1 MKKLVFI
8 LVLFILLGCSSTK
21 FVDSWRNKEITS
33 FKPNRILVIGVT
45 DNLTAR
51 KIFEEKLK
59 QAFILRN
66 INADESLNVINKT
79 FTSTQRTEEEINDLI
94 EGLALKGYDAVL
106 ITTLKGVEEK
116 RSYTEGYY
124 TVNYNWT
131 RFGRYY
137 YRFQDI
143 YYTPQYYE
151 KYNVYHVESSIYNLK
166 EEENKS
172 LVWVGAF
179 DVVNPQTIST
189 TINDYVIEIVKQL
202 EQEQLIRKL

>member
-8 LVLFILLGCSSTK
+8 LVLFILSGCSSTK
-21 FVDSWRNKEITS
+21 FVDSWRSKEITS

-116 RSYTEGYY
+116 EATQKVTTLLIIIGPDLE
-124 TVNYNWT
+124 
-131 RFGRYY
+131 
-137 YRFQDI
+137 DI
-143 YYTPQYYE
+143 IIVFKIFITHHNIM
-151 KYNVYHVESSIYNLK
+151 KSIMFTML
-166 EEENKS
+166 
-172 LVWVGAF
+172 
-179 DVVNPQTIST
+179 NPLFI
-189 TINDYVIEIVKQL
+189 I
-202 EQEQLIRKL
+202 